1 MINKKTQRLDPYTE
15 QKFLDA
21 IVANEILCSIITY
34 PEDLTGDDSDAY
46 IREIELEAKTRARL
60 QLAPITALERTDRG
74 PVAYRMIE
82 ALLLSEK
89 HLRGSIEKLY
99 SDEL

>member
-15 QKFLDA
+15 LKFLDA

-34 PEDLTGDDSDAY
+34 PADTLGDL
-46 IREIELEAKTRARL
+46 EIKEIGLEARTRAKL
-60 QLAPITALERTDRG
+60 QLAPITALERNSRG

-99 SDEL
+99 ADEL